1 MSSRNDGDFAQVPPE
16 IVSEIFIRCL
26 PASPSP
32 PSAETAPLLLSQIC
46 TLWRDIALDTPDL
59 WSNVVLKDDLKASVD
74 IVRLWS
80 ARARTIPM
88 TFVFETQN
96 IELGGE
102 MLVAAMENKER
113 WGEVGLYLPATSYV
127 VLGGVSGASLPH
139 LRNLALRVKWTPF
152 GGGSRAPDLGPIPS
166 LDLSGASQL
175 RKLRLTTFPGTR
187 LLGVRWRQLTA
198 LNMAH
203 YGRHLPEDLAILQA
217 CKSLVELTVRH
228 GHPELLLPPSSEV
241 VHLPHLES
249 LVVTDASIM
258 KYLFLPLLRRLALPL
273 SRKAVQNLPP
283 LILAWGCTLEALELT
298 STTPQE
304 ILPELFPQLLAAVP
318 SLKRLHLDFTDRRP
332 DYFFPKIV
340 GILNGDSV
348 VPQLETLRITRRF
361 PSEDDEYIYGELRSF
376 LRKKALES
384 KSVRVF
390 KSFTLI
396 LPEDTR
402 PSERELV
409 GRELKVIC
417 RDEFSADVIIQSN
430 AS

>member
-1 MSSRNDGDFAQVPPE
+1 MLPPNDGVFAKFPPE

-32 PSAETAPLLLSQIC
+32 PSAETAPLLVSQIC

-80 ARARTIPM
+80 ARARTIPL
-88 TFVFETQN
+88 TFIFETEN
-96 IELGGE
+96 VELGGE
-102 MLVAAMENKER
+102 MLVAAMEHKER

-139 LRNLALRVKWTPF
+139 LRNLALRVKWNPF

-175 RKLRLTTFPGTR
+175 LRLRLTTFPCTR

-203 YGRHLPEDLAILQA
+203 YGRHLPEDLAILRA

-228 GHPELLLPPSSEV
+228 GHPELLLPASSEV

-249 LVVTDASIM
+249 LLVTDASIM
-258 KYLFLPLLRRLALPL
+258 KYLFLPLLRRLSLPL
-273 SRKAVQNLPP
+273 SRKAVQNMLP
-283 LILAWGCTLEALELT
+283 LISAWGCTLEALEL
-298 STTPQE
+298 TPQE

-318 SLKRLHLDFTDRRP
+318 SLKQLHLDFTDHRP

-340 GILNGDSV
+340 GMLNAESV
-348 VPQLETLRITRRF
+348 LPQLEALRITWRF
-361 PSEDDEYIYGELRSF
+361 PSEDGEYIYGELRSF

-384 KSVRVF
+384 KSRIRGRRSLSI
-390 KSFTLI
+390 SFT
-396 LPEDTR
+396 
-402 PSERELV
+402 ERWQM
-409 GRELKVIC
+409 
-417 RDEFSADVIIQSN
+417 A
-430 AS
+430 